1 MYLRKLHITNFRC
14 FKQYDIQ
21 FAPGVTVLFGK
32 NGAGKTTLIHA
43 LHKALSFIMYSENIY
58 ETVKGKG
65 KKKSQKKVADVK
77 TITNNNPYLHPMGFS
92 KDDFNNHEDKF
103 IEVEAMADFA
113 TDLQNVEWKM
123 SVLANNCKLRPSEF
137 KSAFKDFYQ
146 WHLATGK
153 MPLLAYISDSFPH
166 REDNK
171 KSQIVAKI
179 RALRN
184 FGYFDWDA
192 EEGCTN
198 EWIERL
204 EDNLSQQV
212 QLLAKGIV
220 NNHLGVPVKAE
231 LQKEDEAEFEKY
243 YKESKAI
250 EDCFKTFTAALV
262 FTDNHNI
269 QVSSL
274 ALGKVNGNTGK
285 LCIHTTDGREFPFR
299 KLPAGYKRLF
309 NIVLDLAYRSFIL
322 SDCTTT
328 DISGVVIID
337 EIDLHLHPELEKVV
351 LPQLRHTFPS
361 LQFIVSTHSPLV
373 LVGVDTTD
381 KTNSILRMTST
392 DNSPEPVS
400 DIYGLDY
407 NSGLQDIMGVEAS
420 DAELDSLIS
429 SAIYLKENGAVE
441 QYNNL
446 YQLLLQKVHNNVQ
459 LLNNLI
465 ERTSNHSQ
473 P

>member
-1 MYLRKLHITNFRC
+1 MYLRNLHISNFRC

-21 FAPGVTVLFGK
+21 FASGVTVLFGK

-43 LHKALSFIMYSENIY
+43 LIKALSFIMYSENIY
-58 ETVKGKG
+58 ETVKEKG
-65 KKKSQKKVADVK
+65 KSRKKIVDVK
-77 TITNNNPYLHPMGFS
+77 TITNNNPYLHPTGFS
-92 KDDFNNHEDKF
+92 KDDFNNHEDRF
-103 IEVEAMADFA
+103 IEVEAQADFA
-113 TDLQNVEWKM
+113 PELQGVDWRM
-123 SVLANNCKLRPSEF
+123 SVFANNCKLRPAEF
-137 KSAFKDFYQ
+137 KDAFKAFYE
-146 WHLATGK
+146 WHLATGN

-184 FGYFDWDA
+184 FGYFDWDE

-204 EDNLSQQV
+204 ESNLSHQI

-220 NNHLGVPVKAE
+220 HNDQGIPAKAE
-231 LQKEDEAEFEKY
+231 LLEEDQAEFDNF

-250 EDCFKTFTAALV
+250 EECFKTFTDAIV
-262 FTDNHNI
+262 FSYDRNI
-269 QVSSL
+269 KVSAL
-274 ALGKVNGNTGK
+274 ALGKANGNTGK
-285 LCIHTTDGREFPFR
+285 LCVQTADGREIPFR

-309 NIVLDLAYRSFIL
+309 NIVLDLAYRSYIL

-328 DISGVVIID
+328 SIPGVVIID
-337 EIDLHLHPELEKVV
+337 EIDLHLHPELEKVA
-351 LPQLRHTFPS
+351 LQQLRHTFQK

-381 KTNSILRMTST
+381 KSNSILRMTST
-392 DNSPEPVS
+392 DNDPERVP
-400 DIYGLDY
+400 DTFGFDY
-407 NSGLQDIMGVEAS
+407 NSGLQEIMGVEPS

-429 SAIYLKENGAVE
+429 SALYLRENGAPE
-441 QYNNL
+441 QYDNL
-446 YQLLLQKVHNNVQ
+446 YQFLLQKLNNNET
-459 LLNNLI
+459 LLNSLL
-465 ERTSNHSQ
+465 ERSSPNR
-473 P
+473 